1 MLQGGRGGF
10 EHREIKIVAG
20 SSRYI
25 CVRYMENIQNEQIKP
40 YINNI
45 CTNPTP
51 AILLCG
57 HKLYTPD
64 PKEKNTALSTMAYI
78 YQLLPLICPE
88 FEAFERERGVNGG
101 EHITSPLPFL

>member
-20 SSRYI
+20 SS
-25 CVRYMENIQNEQIKP
+25 RYMENIQNEQIKP

-78 YQLLPLICPE
+78 YQLLPASTKKKHVKYNGRGNELYNHMKIN
-88 FEAFERERGVNGG
+88 AF
-101 EHITSPLPFL
+101 S